1 MRTPS
6 VHPVAHCFAFLLA
19 IGSAACAQSVIRVDS
34 PLVIVPAH
42 VTTSIGASVTD
53 LTQDQFRLFE
63 DNVEQKIAYFAKDD
77 VPASVGIV
85 FDASGSMRN
94 KIRRSA
100 QAAAAFFK
108 TANPEDEFF
117 LVEFNERPWLAVP
130 FTLDSD
136 ALYQHISRTRVLG
149 RTSLLDAIHMALTQ
163 MKKARNVRKALVIV
177 SDGGDNRSHT
187 TAGEIKSA
195 ILESDVQV
203 YAMGIFDRDLPK
215 TIEER
220 NGPQLLDDLAEESGG
235 RHYRVGD
242 LDDLPHIAECIG
254 NDLRNLYVLGYVP
267 ANGDRDGRYRRIKLT
282 TDPRLRIYYR
292 RGYFAST
299 Q

>member
-1 MRTPS
+1 ML
-6 VHPVAHCFAFLLA
+6 LLA
-19 IGSAACAQSVIRVDS
+19 LGIAGAQSLIRVDS
-34 PLVIVPAH
+34 SLVIVPAH

-53 LTQDQFRLFE
+53 LTKEQFRLFE

-77 VPASVGIV
+77 APVSVGIV

-94 KIRRSA
+94 KMRKSS

-130 FTLDSD
+130 FTDDSD
-136 ALYQHISRTRVLG
+136 VLYERISRTHVLG
-149 RTSLLDAIHMALTQ
+149 RTSLLDAIHMALAQ
-163 MKKARNVRKALVIV
+163 MKKARNTRKAIVIV
-177 SDGGDNRSHT
+177 SDGGDNRSHK
-187 TAGEIKSA
+187 TAGQVKSA
-195 ILESDVQV
+195 MLESDVQV
-203 YAMGIFDRDLPK
+203 YAMGIFDPDPPK

-242 LDDLPHIAECIG
+242 IDDLPHIAERIG
-254 NDLRNLYVLGYVP
+254 NDLRNQYVLGYVP
-267 ANGDRDGRYRRIKLT
+267 ANDDRDGRYRKIRLT
-282 TDPRLRIYYR
+282 TDPSLRVYYR
-292 RGYFAST
+292 RGYFAPI